1 MIQDCYI
8 EEIKDIVKEKKLHMS
23 EQELYFAEREMQKNI
38 IEYFLNLVR
47 LCAYTK
53 KEIKKVILSTKSY
66 TEKDLVDL
74 PTIIDQWKNEYR
86 SDRSLAWPTL

>member
-1 MIQDCYI
+1 MLSIQHI
-8 EEIKDIVKEKKLHMS
+8 LHS
-23 EQELYFAEREMQKNI
+23 LYTYDMTYLHRYGA
-38 IEYFLNLVR
+38 YFLNLVR

>member
-1 MIQDCYI
+1 MIGN
-8 EEIKDIVKEKKLHMS
+8 S
-23 EQELYFAEREMQKNI
+23 ETCAACKCKRHCEDF
-38 IEYFLNLVR
+38 V
-47 LCAYTK
+47 AYTK